1 MTTLNQQMIR
11 IAKEHGHR
19 AELNIAGGIDVFV
32 EWIRPETKET
42 GFEKFPVNNLKQL
55 RDALGY

>member
-1 MTTLNQQMIR
+1 METLNQQMIR

-19 AELNIAGGIDVFV
+19 AEFNLSGGVDVFV
-32 EWIRPETKET
+32 AWIKPETRET
-42 GFEKFPVNNLKQL
+42 GFEKFSVNNLKQL